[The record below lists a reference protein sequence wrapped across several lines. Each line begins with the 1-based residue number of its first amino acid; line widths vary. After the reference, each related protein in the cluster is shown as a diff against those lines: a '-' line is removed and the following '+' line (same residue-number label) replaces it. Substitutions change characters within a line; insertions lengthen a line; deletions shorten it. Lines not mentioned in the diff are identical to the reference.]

1 MPIYNLECVCCGHKF
16 RKLASAPPESRLQC
30 PQCKEDSAE
39 WSGKGPTARVVEV
52 RDNGLMP
59 KKVEQLA
66 DIDELVKERST
77 KPSDD
82 GTIV

>member
-1 MPIYNLECVCCGHKF
+1 MPIYNLECACCGHKL
-16 RKLASAPPESRLQC
+16 RKLAAQPPKDQDC
-30 PQCKEDSAE
+30 PSCTEGPMSWQ
-39 WSGKGPTARVVEV
+39 GQGPTQRVVEV

-66 DIDELVKERST
+66 DIDEMVRDRST
-77 KPSDD
+77 TKKDD